1 MARRA
6 TRPFRYQIA
15 KGEFVPYAKGAVIAP
30 EHENHWFVLENSE
43 SFDDPAVAAP
53 AAAPL
58 DLSPAEDVA
67 SRDAETEEELADDA
81 RREAAGEDKDALISL
96 ARERGIAVNSRMSIE
111 RIKAVIGAAAAR

>member
-43 SFDDPAVAAP
+43 SFDDPAVALP
-53 AAAPL
+53 AAPL

-67 SRDAETEEELADDA
+67 SRDAETEEDLADDA
-81 RREAAGEDKDALISL
+81 RREAAGEDKDALISQ